1 MMFNDF
7 LSGMPEHLME
17 SCCGEKV
24 KQDLSEI
31 VDDSIGKLKIELN
44 FNFN

>member
-31 VDDSIGKLKIELN
+31 VDDMHWQAEN
-44 FNFN
+44 